1 MPASIGSPGRRRAA
15 NLDNSAHGAAA
26 IDFGIVE
33 NLENRQ
39 HWGVTAPTAN
49 APDPTSLAHQYDDFI
64 ESFAHLIQ
72 SSRGLPMVAGRIF
85 AYLLVCEP
93 AEQTAAQISE
103 AVGASLGTI
112 SAMTRLLLG
121 ARLIERTRRR
131 GERSAVY
138 RIPADGWQ
146 SVTKGQIDGTRYAR
160 ELTDRGLALMT
171 DRSPASRSRLQDLRD
186 IYQFFESSI
195 PALFEQWLQERRED
209 AT

>member
-1 MPASIGSPGRRRAA
+1 
-15 NLDNSAHGAAA
+15 
-26 IDFGIVE
+26 
-33 NLENRQ
+33 
-39 HWGVTAPTAN
+39 VTAPTAN
-49 APDPTSLAHQYDDFI
+49 APDLISSAHRYDDFI
-64 ESFAHLIQ
+64 EGFAHLIQ

-103 AVGASLGTI
+103 AIGASLGTI
-112 SAMTRLLLG
+112 SGMTRLLLG

-160 ELTDRGLALMT
+160 ELTDRGLALMG

-195 PALFEQWLQERRED
+195 PALFEQWLRERRED